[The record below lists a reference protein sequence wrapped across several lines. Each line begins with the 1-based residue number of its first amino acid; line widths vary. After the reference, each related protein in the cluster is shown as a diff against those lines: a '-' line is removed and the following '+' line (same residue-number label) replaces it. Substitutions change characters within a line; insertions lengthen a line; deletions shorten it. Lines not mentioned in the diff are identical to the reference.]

1 MRPKQA
7 FADLMVD
14 MRKQIEHSVQRI
26 PPNAFKLGHYGLYKK
41 ECVIDYKYDKQ
52 MKRLLTTTL
61 TLICFLSVTFG
72 QNENT
77 ENEIK
82 ILPPTIDSTCIKN
95 SLNCTKYNDKLFSDY
110 IDTLQLN
117 FLSEVGFKLNR
128 AINYEKGVESKE
140 ITYNYT
146 TGIGSSYYPN
156 TNNFKLENPI
166 IFNRIECPYLS
177 METQYFYTAKD
188 NSIKV
193 VAIKWN
199 EFNRNE
205 ALADEEFYIK
215 RRIKVFKEKFSKI
228 ENAIIKRTGKPTNRK
243 LDQTENIN
251 GTMDEIIWNNTKGL
265 NVNLELVYDDS
276 DCRMRLTIYNN

>member
-1 MRPKQA
+1 
-7 FADLMVD
+7 
-14 MRKQIEHSVQRI
+14 
-26 PPNAFKLGHYGLYKK
+26 
-41 ECVIDYKYDKQ
+41 
-52 MKRLLTTTL
+52 MKRLLITTI
-61 TLICFLSVTFG
+61 TLISFFGVIFG

-77 ENEIK
+77 EDEIK
-82 ILPPTIDSTCIKN
+82 ILPPIIDSTCIKN

-128 AINYEKGVESKE
+128 AINYEKSIESKE

-156 TNNFKLENPI
+156 TNNLELENPI
-166 IFNRIECPYLS
+166 IFRRIECPYLS
-177 METQYFYTAKD
+177 METQYFYTKKD

-193 VAIKWN
+193 VFIEWN

-205 ALADEEFYIK
+205 ALADEEFY
-215 RRIKVFKEKFSKI
+215 IKVFKEKFSKI

-243 LDQTENIN
+243 LNQTENIN
-251 GTMDEIIWNNTKGL
+251 GTMDEIIWNNTKSL

-276 DCRMRLTIYNN
+276 DCRMRLTINKN